1 MSGPL
6 LLCFD
11 GSESAENAIRS
22 AGRLFPG
29 SEAIVL
35 SVAVPAADAFPL
47 DPVGDLVGRVTG
59 IYREM
64 DEVGSEL
71 AQRQAADGCR
81 VAGEAGLQARAMT
94 LEGRAVD
101 SILRAAADCGASLIV
116 VGDPTSGTLA
126 GMLGRVS
133 AGVINGAH
141 TPVLL
146 VPLR

>member
-1 MSGPL
+1 MTGPL

-11 GSESAENAIRS
+11 GSESAANAIRK
-22 AGRLFPG
+22 AGELFPG
-29 SEAIVL
+29 SEAVVL

-47 DPVGDLVGRVTG
+47 DPVGDLVGRITG

-64 DEVGSEL
+64 DEVGSQL
-71 AQRQAADGCR
+71 AQRQARDGAR
-81 VAGEAGLQARAMT
+81 LAGEAGLQARPLT
-94 LEGRAVD
+94 VEGRPVD

-116 VGDPTSGTLA
+116 VGDPASGTLA

-133 AGVINGAH
+133 AGVIHAAR

-146 VPLR
+146 VPLM